1 MIFGIKLKKKMLN
14 TKFHSKHAYG
24 EKYLKAKVRT
34 FNGVLNT
41 IFCSD
46 KIPKDYVHYT
56 CIAAVSIDSVIKVD
70 KKDYSQ
76 VHLEEFNYEIRK
88 EKNS

>member
-1 MIFGIKLKKKMLN
+1 MLN
-14 TKFHSKHAYG
+14 TKFHSKQAYG

-46 KIPKDYVHYT
+46 KIPKDYVH
-56 CIAAVSIDSVIKVD
+56 
-70 KKDYSQ
+70 
-76 VHLEEFNYEIRK
+76 
-88 EKNS
+88 

>member
-1 MIFGIKLKKKMLN
+1 MLN
-14 TKFHSKHAYG
+14 TKFHSKQAYG

-34 FNGVLNT
+34 FNGALNT

-46 KIPKDYVHYT
+46 KIPKDYVDYT
-56 CIAAVSIDSVIKVD
+56 YIAAVSIDSVIKVD